1 MIIILF
7 SMFYISLVYL
17 CKSSEFVR
25 KAKANVSNFAFFG
38 FGWPSESSKK
48 QTRSKGLK
56 TPFSFFQISSPLHF
70 FVLQSSLP
78 NALFFTCRLTPYL
91 YSVLPISKNTLSL
104 PAVRKKE
111 HHIQN
116 LILEGEHQMLDFKF
130 EISDSRRIAR
140 SLAAFANTDGGRLL
154 VGVKDN
160 GAIAGVRSDEEIHM
174 IQAAA
179 EMYCQPK
186 VEYTTE
192 EWEINGKTVLEVI
205 IPKDKHHKHKAPDN
219 QGNYKIFVRVK
230 DENLV
235 ADSVLIKVWKSDK
248 FAKPAKISFTETE
261 TLLLHYLTEHEEI
274 TLQEFQQIAHIN
286 KRRAEA
292 ILADFILV
300 GTIELVQT
308 SQNTVFRLTQSSEN
322 D

>member
-1 MIIILF
+1 M
-7 SMFYISLVYL
+7 
-17 CKSSEFVR
+17 
-25 KAKANVSNFAFFG
+25 
-38 FGWPSESSKK
+38 
-48 QTRSKGLK
+48 
-56 TPFSFFQISSPLHF
+56 
-70 FVLQSSLP
+70 
-78 NALFFTCRLTPYL
+78 
-91 YSVLPISKNTLSL
+91 
-104 PAVRKKE
+104 RKKE

-186 VEYTTE
+186 VAYTTE

-205 IPKDKHHKHKAPDN
+205 IPKDELHKHKAPDN

-235 ADSVLIKVWKSDK
+235 ADNILIKVWKS
-248 FAKPAKISFTETE
+248 AKLSRPAKITFTETE
-261 TLLLHYLTEHEEI
+261 TQLLRHLSEHEEI
-274 TLQEFQQIAHIN
+274 TLQEFQEMAHIN
-286 KRRAEA
+286 KRKAEA

-300 GTIELVQT
+300 GTIDLIQT
-308 SQNTVFRLTQSSEN
+308 NQGTVFRLSEESIPG
-322 D
+322 

>member
-1 MIIILF
+1 M
-7 SMFYISLVYL
+7 
-17 CKSSEFVR
+17 
-25 KAKANVSNFAFFG
+25 KA
-38 FGWPSESSKK
+38 
-48 QTRSKGLK
+48 
-56 TPFSFFQISSPLHF
+56 
-70 FVLQSSLP
+70 
-78 NALFFTCRLTPYL
+78 
-91 YSVLPISKNTLSL
+91 
-104 PAVRKKE
+104 KE

-116 LILEGEHQMLDFKF
+116 LIQEGEHQMLDFKF

-186 VEYTTE
+186 VDYSTE

-205 IPKDKHHKHKAPDN
+205 IPRDKHHNHKAPDS
-219 QGNYKIFVRVK
+219 QGNYKIYVRVK

-235 ADSVLIKVWKSDK
+235 ADPILIKVWKAEK
-248 FAKPAKISFTETE
+248 FSRPAKIAFTDTE
-261 TLLLHYLTEHEEI
+261 ALLLRHLTENKEI
-274 TLQEFQQIAHIN
+274 TLKEFRELAHIN
-286 KRRAEA
+286 KRKAEA

-300 GTIELVQT
+300 GTIILVQT
-308 SQNTVFRLTQSSEN
+308 SQNTVFRLVEDPEN
-322 D
+322 E

>member
-1 MIIILF
+1 M
-7 SMFYISLVYL
+7 
-17 CKSSEFVR
+17 
-25 KAKANVSNFAFFG
+25 
-38 FGWPSESSKK
+38 
-48 QTRSKGLK
+48 K
-56 TPFSFFQISSPLHF
+56 T
-70 FVLQSSLP
+70 
-78 NALFFTCRLTPYL
+78 
-91 YSVLPISKNTLSL
+91 
-104 PAVRKKE
+104 KE
-111 HHIQN
+111 HHIQD
-116 LILEGEHQMLDFKF
+116 LIQEGEHQMLDFKF

-219 QGNYKIFVRVK
+219 QGVYKIFVRVK

-235 ADSVLIKVWKSDK
+235 ADSVLIKVWKADK
-248 FAKPAKISFTETE
+248 FARPAKIAFTDTE
-261 TLLLHYLTEHEEI
+261 TLLLHYLREHGEI
-274 TLQEFQQIAHIN
+274 TLKEFQELAHIS
-286 KRRAEA
+286 KRKAEA

-300 GTIELVQT
+300 GTIILVQT
-308 SQNTVFRLTQSSEN
+308 SQNTVFRLVEDPESE
-322 D
+322 

>member
-1 MIIILF
+1 M
-7 SMFYISLVYL
+7 
-17 CKSSEFVR
+17 R
-25 KAKANVSNFAFFG
+25 
-38 FGWPSESSKK
+38 
-48 QTRSKGLK
+48 Q
-56 TPFSFFQISSPLHF
+56 
-70 FVLQSSLP
+70 
-78 NALFFTCRLTPYL
+78 
-91 YSVLPISKNTLSL
+91 
-104 PAVRKKE
+104 KE
-111 HHIQN
+111 HHIQD
-116 LILEGEHQMLDFKF
+116 LIQEGEHQMLDFKF

-174 IQAAA
+174 IEAAA
-179 EMYCQPK
+179 DMYCQPK

-235 ADSVLIKVWKSDK
+235 ADSILIKVWKAAK
-248 FAKPAKISFTETE
+248 FSRPAKIAFTETE
-261 TLLLHYLTEHEEI
+261 TQLLHYLKEHGEI
-274 TLQEFQQIAHIN
+274 TLKEFQEMAHIN
-286 KRRAEA
+286 KRKAEA

-300 GTIELVQT
+300 GTIEIVQT
-308 SQNTVFRLTQSSEN
+308 SQSTVFRLSDEAVTE
-322 D
+322 

>member
-1 MIIILF
+1 
-7 SMFYISLVYL
+7 
-17 CKSSEFVR
+17 
-25 KAKANVSNFAFFG
+25 
-38 FGWPSESSKK
+38 
-48 QTRSKGLK
+48 
-56 TPFSFFQISSPLHF
+56 
-70 FVLQSSLP
+70 
-78 NALFFTCRLTPYL
+78 
-91 YSVLPISKNTLSL
+91 
-104 PAVRKKE
+104 
-111 HHIQN
+111 
-116 LILEGEHQMLDFKF
+116 MLDFKF

-174 IQAAA
+174 
-179 EMYCQPK
+179 
-186 VEYTTE
+186 EYTTE

-308 SQNTVFRLTQSSEN
+308 SQNTVFRLNQSSEN

>member
-1 MIIILF
+1 M
-7 SMFYISLVYL
+7 
-17 CKSSEFVR
+17 
-25 KAKANVSNFAFFG
+25 KA
-38 FGWPSESSKK
+38 
-48 QTRSKGLK
+48 
-56 TPFSFFQISSPLHF
+56 
-70 FVLQSSLP
+70 
-78 NALFFTCRLTPYL
+78 
-91 YSVLPISKNTLSL
+91 
-104 PAVRKKE
+104 KE
-111 HHIQN
+111 HHIQD
-116 LILEGEHQMLDFKF
+116 LIQEGEHQMLDFKF

-219 QGNYKIFVRVK
+219 QGVYKIFVRVK

-235 ADSVLIKVWKSDK
+235 ADSVLIKVWKADK
-248 FAKPAKISFTETE
+248 FARPAKIAFTDTE
-261 TLLLHYLTEHEEI
+261 TLLLHYLREHGEI
-274 TLQEFQQIAHIN
+274 TLKEFQEMAHIS
-286 KRRAEA
+286 KRKAEA

-300 GTIELVQT
+300 GTIILVQT
-308 SQNTVFRLTQSSEN
+308 SQNTVFRLVEDPESE
-322 D
+322 

>member
-1 MIIILF
+1 M
-7 SMFYISLVYL
+7 
-17 CKSSEFVR
+17 R
-25 KAKANVSNFAFFG
+25 
-38 FGWPSESSKK
+38 
-48 QTRSKGLK
+48 Q
-56 TPFSFFQISSPLHF
+56 
-70 FVLQSSLP
+70 
-78 NALFFTCRLTPYL
+78 
-91 YSVLPISKNTLSL
+91 
-104 PAVRKKE
+104 KE
-111 HHIQN
+111 HHIQD
-116 LILEGEHQMLDFKF
+116 LIQEGEHQMLDFKF

-174 IQAAA
+174 IEAAA
-179 EMYCQPK
+179 DMYCQPK

-235 ADSVLIKVWKSDK
+235 ADNILIKVWKAAK
-248 FAKPAKISFTETE
+248 FSRPAKIAFTETE
-261 TLLLHYLTEHEEI
+261 TQLLHYLKEHDEI
-274 TLQEFQQIAHIN
+274 TLKEFQEMAHIN
-286 KRRAEA
+286 KRKAEA

-300 GTIELVQT
+300 GTIEIVQT
-308 SQNTVFRLTQSSEN
+308 SQSTVFRLSDEAVME
-322 D
+322 

>member
-1 MIIILF
+1 M
-7 SMFYISLVYL
+7 
-17 CKSSEFVR
+17 
-25 KAKANVSNFAFFG
+25 
-38 FGWPSESSKK
+38 KK
-48 QTRSKGLK
+48 KD
-56 TPFSFFQISSPLHF
+56 
-70 FVLQSSLP
+70 
-78 NALFFTCRLTPYL
+78 
-91 YSVLPISKNTLSL
+91 
-104 PAVRKKE
+104 

-116 LILEGEHQMLDFKF
+116 LIAEGEHQMLDFKF

-205 IPKDKHHKHKAPDN
+205 IPKDKYHKHKAPDN

-248 FAKPAKISFTETE
+248 FAKPAKIAFTETE
-261 TLLLHYLTEHEEI
+261 TLLLHYLTEYGEI

-292 ILADFILV
+292 ILADFIIV
-300 GTIELVQT
+300 GTIELIQT
-308 SQNTVFRLTQSSEN
+308 NQNTVFRLSEPEN
-322 D
+322 HVNNP

>member
-1 MIIILF
+1 MLCRIKKSPIFAF
-7 SMFYISLVYL
+7 SM
-17 CKSSEFVR
+17 
-25 KAKANVSNFAFFG
+25 KA
-38 FGWPSESSKK
+38 
-48 QTRSKGLK
+48 
-56 TPFSFFQISSPLHF
+56 
-70 FVLQSSLP
+70 
-78 NALFFTCRLTPYL
+78 
-91 YSVLPISKNTLSL
+91 
-104 PAVRKKE
+104 KE

-116 LILEGEHQMLDFKF
+116 LIQEGEHQMLDFKF
-130 EISDSRRIAR
+130 EISDSKRIAR

-205 IPKDKHHKHKAPDN
+205 IPKDKQHKHKAPDN
-219 QGNYKIFVRVK
+219 QGVYKIFVRVK

-235 ADSVLIKVWKSDK
+235 ADSVLIKVWKADK
-248 FAKPAKISFTETE
+248 FARPAKIAFTDTE
-261 TLLLHYLTEHEEI
+261 TLLLHYLSEHGEI
-274 TLQEFQQIAHIN
+274 TLKEFQELAHIS
-286 KRRAEA
+286 KRKAEA

-300 GTIELVQT
+300 GTINLVQT
-308 SQNTVFRLTQSSEN
+308 SQNTVFRIVEDPESE
-322 D
+322 

>member
-1 MIIILF
+1 M
-7 SMFYISLVYL
+7 
-17 CKSSEFVR
+17 
-25 KAKANVSNFAFFG
+25 KA
-38 FGWPSESSKK
+38 
-48 QTRSKGLK
+48 
-56 TPFSFFQISSPLHF
+56 
-70 FVLQSSLP
+70 
-78 NALFFTCRLTPYL
+78 
-91 YSVLPISKNTLSL
+91 
-104 PAVRKKE
+104 KE
-111 HHIQN
+111 HHIQD
-116 LILEGEHQMLDFKF
+116 LIQEGEHQMLDFKF

-219 QGNYKIFVRVK
+219 KGVYKIFVRVK

-235 ADSVLIKVWKSDK
+235 ADSVLIKVWKADK
-248 FAKPAKISFTETE
+248 FARPAKIAFTDTE
-261 TLLLHYLTEHEEI
+261 TLLLHYLREHGEI
-274 TLQEFQQIAHIN
+274 TLKEFQELAHIS
-286 KRRAEA
+286 KRKAEA

-300 GTIELVQT
+300 GTIILVQT
-308 SQNTVFRLTQSSEN
+308 SQNTVFRLVEDPESE
-322 D
+322 

>member
-1 MIIILF
+1 M
-7 SMFYISLVYL
+7 
-17 CKSSEFVR
+17 
-25 KAKANVSNFAFFG
+25 
-38 FGWPSESSKK
+38 
-48 QTRSKGLK
+48 K
-56 TPFSFFQISSPLHF
+56 T
-70 FVLQSSLP
+70 
-78 NALFFTCRLTPYL
+78 
-91 YSVLPISKNTLSL
+91 
-104 PAVRKKE
+104 KE

-174 IQAAA
+174 IEAAA

-205 IPKDKHHKHKAPDN
+205 IPRDKYHKHKAPDN
-219 QGNYKIFVRVK
+219 QGVYKIFVRVK

-235 ADSVLIKVWKSDK
+235 ADSVLIKVWKADK
-248 FAKPAKISFTETE
+248 FARPAKIAFTDTE
-261 TLLLHYLTEHEEI
+261 TLLLHYLRDHGEI
-274 TLQEFQQIAHIN
+274 TLKEFQELAHVS
-286 KRRAEA
+286 KRKAEA

-300 GTIELVQT
+300 GTINLIQT
-308 SQNTVFRLTQSSEN
+308 SQNTVFRLVEAPESE
-322 D
+322 

>member
-1 MIIILF
+1 M
-7 SMFYISLVYL
+7 
-17 CKSSEFVR
+17 
-25 KAKANVSNFAFFG
+25 KA
-38 FGWPSESSKK
+38 
-48 QTRSKGLK
+48 
-56 TPFSFFQISSPLHF
+56 
-70 FVLQSSLP
+70 
-78 NALFFTCRLTPYL
+78 
-91 YSVLPISKNTLSL
+91 
-104 PAVRKKE
+104 KE
-111 HHIQN
+111 HHIQD
-116 LILEGEHQMLDFKF
+116 LIQEGEHQMLDFKF

-219 QGNYKIFVRVK
+219 QGVYKIFVRVK

-235 ADSVLIKVWKSDK
+235 ADSVLIKVWKADK
-248 FAKPAKISFTETE
+248 FARPAKIAFTDTE
-261 TLLLHYLTEHEEI
+261 TLLLHYLREHGEI
-274 TLQEFQQIAHIN
+274 TLKEFQELAHIS
-286 KRRAEA
+286 KRKAEA

-300 GTIELVQT
+300 GTIILVQT
-308 SQNTVFRLTQSSEN
+308 SQNTVFRLVEDPEN
-322 D
+322 E